1 MSDPPT
7 SPAGAEGAKSPTG
20 PARSPGLAGFLAGVR
35 AGLPSV
41 FLWVL
46 VGTYVSIGALA
57 HGLDFPLLW
66 VVLSTLLVWAAP
78 AQVILIS
85 SLGVGGAPVEVGIA
99 VGLSGMRLLPMVVAL
114 LPILR
119 DKGTR
124 PRDLILPAHFTAV
137 SMWVETLRLAPAQ
150 PRASRIGFANGVGST
165 FMGGAVIAC
174 VIGYEAAAVLPDLLT
189 AALLFLTP
197 MSFLTSVTRNSRLLS
212 DRLAFVAGIVL
223 GPLLAYE
230 KIGLDL
236 LWTGLAGGT
245 AAYLI
250 GRVRTSLR

>member
-1 MSDPPT
+1 MSDPLT
-7 SPAGAEGAKSPTG
+7 SPARAEGSAPPTG
-20 PARSPGLAGFLAGVR
+20 PGAGLAGYVAGVR
-35 AGLPSV
+35 AALRSV

-57 HGLDFPLLW
+57 RGLDFQLLW

-85 SLGVGGAPVEVGIA
+85 SLGAGGGPLEVGIA
-99 VGLSGMRLLPMVVAL
+99 VGLSGMRLLPMVVSL
-114 LPILR
+114 LPILK

-150 PRASRIGFANGVGST
+150 PRATRIGFANGVGSV
-165 FMGGAVIAC
+165 FMASAMIAC
-174 VIGYEAAAVLPDLLT
+174 TIGYEAAGVLPAFVT

-212 DRLAFVAGIVL
+212 DRLAYLAGIVL

-250 GRVRTSLR
+250 HRLRKSLR